1 MADSDAGRHTFRVW
15 RVRSA
20 ELTDE
25 PATTPPGFAL
35 QRAWQE
41 IVGTLD
47 ERRGLRH
54 VAALVDR
61 GTVRWLRA
69 YFGARLTVGDTDND
83 GRVHV
88 DIEFPSTYEDP
99 ARELCGYADALEVLG
114 PREVR
119 SRMAEL
125 GDLLVR
131 RHRAPLAGA

>member
-1 MADSDAGRHTFRVW
+1 MVEQSRPTGRSHRLGARLQGDHLVPGGRHRRRATTFRVW

-41 IVGTLD
+41 IVATLD

-54 VAALVDR
+54 VAALVDQ

-69 YFGARLTVGDTDND
+69 HFGAR
-83 GRVHV
+83 
-88 DIEFPSTYEDP
+88 
-99 ARELCGYADALEVLG
+99 
-114 PREVR
+114 
-119 SRMAEL
+119 
-125 GDLLVR
+125 
-131 RHRAPLAGA
+131 

>member
-1 MADSDAGRHTFRVW
+1 MVERSRPTGRSHRLERGDTDAGRHTFRVW

-41 IVGTLD
+41 IVATLD

-61 GTVRWLRA
+61 GTV
-69 YFGARLTVGDTDND
+69 GGC
-83 GRVHV
+83 GRT
-88 DIEFPSTYEDP
+88 S
-99 ARELCGYADALEVLG
+99 
-114 PREVR
+114 
-119 SRMAEL
+119 
-125 GDLLVR
+125 
-131 RHRAPLAGA
+131 APG